1 MTVELKITNISI
13 NYIGLYNYIRVLC
26 IGLQTQD
33 EKTPV
38 TDKDQI
44 DNYIKTFYIDG
55 NDSND
60 EIEKKWLRLKHIDHL
75 TIYGSILLSSILV
88 VILYLISLKLFHVIE
103 EKSVH
108 ALSNLIPTNIHP
120 LLHEYVLSG
129 NFLYTLLQIVSG
141 SYIIIGLME
150 SVYWILRKSKNIIKH
165 IIGIIFLGLFT
176 VASGY
181 TIYLV
186 VMWTV
191 SLILRLV
198 EDYTIIFDIIV
209 YGYLLVTFYGLC
221 LFGLYIIYKK
231 KQSNR
236 CIGEYIASI
245 LYTILLIMCI
255 AAVIYT
261 YSNNI
266 FEIIECIKNELYMI
280 YF

>member
-26 IGLQTQD
+26 IGLQTQ
-33 EKTPV
+33 EENTPV

-60 EIEKKWLRLKHIDHL
+60 EIEKKWLRLKHIDRL
-75 TIYGSILLSSILV
+75 TMYGSIFLSSILM
-88 VILYLISLKLFHVIE
+88 VILYLISLKSFHIIE

-141 SYIIIGLME
+141 SYIVMGLIE
-150 SVYWILRKSKNIIKH
+150 PVYWILRKSKNIAKH
-165 IIGIIFLGLFT
+165 IISSIFLGLFT
-176 VASGY
+176 MASGY
-181 TIYLV
+181 TIYLI

-221 LFGLYIIYKK
+221 LLLYIIYKK

-236 CIGEYIASI
+236 CIGEYITSI

>member
-1 MTVELKITNISI
+1 MHHTKNDKCNIHNCIRTFVI
-13 NYIGLYNYIRVLC
+13 NG
-26 IGLQTQD
+26 D
-33 EKTPV
+33 
-38 TDKDQI
+38 
-44 DNYIKTFYIDG
+44 
-55 NDSND
+55 DSHE
-60 EIEKKWLRLKHIDHL
+60 EIEKKWTAIPPTKYYNAYNSVYL
-75 TIYGSILLSSILV
+75 GSILM
-88 VILYLISLKLFHVIE
+88 VILYLISLKSFHIIE
-103 EKSVH
+103 EKSAH

-141 SYIIIGLME
+141 SYIVMGLIE
-150 SVYWILRKSKNIIKH
+150 PVHWILRKSKNIAKH
-165 IIGIIFLGLFT
+165 IISSIFLGLFT
-176 VASGY
+176 MASGY
-181 TIYLV
+181 TIYSV
-186 VMWTV
+186 IIWTV

-198 EDYTIIFDIIV
+198 EDYTIISNIIV
-209 YGYLLVTFYGLC
+209 YGYLLATFYGLC
-221 LFGLYIIYKK
+221 LLLYIIYKK

-236 CIGEYIASI
+236 CIGEYITSI